1 MFLIS
6 QSEEKSRK
14 IAASADEIHRLA
26 VGRVVEAS
34 FFPGLSAKDVRPA
47 VVRMGGE
54 KRHTLVRVLDRG
66 GDGRPA
72 ARDPAKDSR
81 AACREDF
88 GAELLRRRRFPFGDE
103 GQGLSS

>member
-26 VGRVVEAS
+26 VGRVVEPA
-34 FFPGLSAKDVRPA
+34 FFLGRRAKDVRPA
-47 VVRMGGE
+47 VVRMSGE
-54 KRHTLVRVLDRG
+54 KRHAPVRILDRS
-66 GDGRPA
+66 GDRRPA